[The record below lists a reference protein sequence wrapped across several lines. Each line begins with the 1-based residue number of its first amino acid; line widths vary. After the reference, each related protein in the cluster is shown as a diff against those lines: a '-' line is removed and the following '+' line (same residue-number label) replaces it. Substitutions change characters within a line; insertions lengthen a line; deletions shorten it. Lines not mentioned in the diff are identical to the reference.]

1 MLFIIVM
8 DVLSHMVSKAAG
20 MGLLQPLSRQALQHH
35 ISLYADDAVLF
46 LRPVAADIQITMDLL
61 QLFGEASRL
70 ETNLQKINVIPIRCG
85 DEEIQILQP
94 YLVKVL
100 ISLANTWDYPF
111 P

>member
-8 DVLSHMVSKAAG
+8 DVLSHLVSKAAG

-70 ETNLQKINVIPIRCG
+70 ETNLQKSNVIPIRCG